1 MKKNAL
7 RTESDEG
14 KMENGNGNDLWFY
27 FCRYNFDVC
36 SAQTFRASM
45 SLLILQMYFSI
56 EVNIALSRAGD
67 WVMLCGTQLVNH
79 LRMIKMWTHRKIAIW
94 KFERYGNESILHLVV
109 DFVGIWNYFGIIC
122 TKWVYF
128 RFFDWHAIQLLN
140 TRYANMI
147 FFVIFCFIFVIFSF
161 IFLRFFRF
169 ASFSFF
175 LLSSFNFPF
184 SYLEQRKI
192 PIANGRVG
200 WLDFQGPL
208 HWNSNFT
215 FSLL

>member
-1 MKKNAL
+1 
-7 RTESDEG
+7 
-14 KMENGNGNDLWFY
+14 MENGNGNDLWFY

-56 EVNIALSRAGD
+56 EVNITLSRAGD

-128 RFFDWHAIQLLN
+128 RSFDWHAIQLLN

-147 FFVIFCFIFVIFSF
+147 F
-161 IFLRFFRF
+161 L
-169 ASFSFF
+169 SFF
-175 LLSSFNFPF
+175 ALFSWFFLSFFFDFFYLRLFHFFYFQRSFFF
-184 SYLEQRKI
+184 YFHRSI
-192 PIANGRVG
+192 FHFHI
-200 WLDFQGPL
+200 
-208 HWNSNFT
+208 
-215 FSLL
+215 